1 MKHPTMVSLVVPFYN
16 EGACVD
22 AFHDAVIPVLD
33 RSPEFRFELVCVD
46 DGSTDDTATRLARM
60 AGIDSRYVVVE
71 LTRNFGKE
79 AALTAGL
86 DQANGEV
93 VIVLDADLQD
103 PPDLIPRMLDR
114 WRAGAEVVLARRRD
128 RVCDSWMKRISA
140 HWFYR
145 LHNAMADITMPAD
158 VGDCRLMDRQVVDT
172 LRMLPERQRFMKGL
186 FCWVGYR
193 TEILDYERRPRAWG
207 SSKFAGWKL
216 WNLALEG
223 ITSFSTAP
231 LRIWTYVGL
240 AGACATMVYALVILG
255 AKIISGIDVPGYA
268 SILLSVL
275 FFGSIQLISLG
286 LIGEYIGRIYVE
298 TKQRPVYVIRRRQ
311 RQQRHGAGLAPFAAS
326 GPGSPL
332 LAGRAAAAYWRHR
345 RAGASS

>member
-1 MKHPTMVSLVVPFYN
+1 MKPPTMVSLVVPFYN

-22 AFHDAVIPVLD
+22 VFHDAVIPVLD
-33 RSPEFRFELVCVD
+33 LSPGHQFEIVCVD
-46 DGSTDDTATRLARM
+46 DGSTDDTVARLTRI
-60 AGIDSRYVVVE
+60 AGSDSRYVVIE

-86 DQANGEV
+86 DQAKGDV

-103 PPDLIPRMLDR
+103 PPELIPRMLDL

-128 RVCDSWMKRISA
+128 RLCDTWMKRISA

-158 VGDCRLMDRQVVDT
+158 VGDCRLMDREVVDS
-172 LRMLPERQRFMKGL
+172 LRLLPERQRFMKGL

-193 TEILDYERRPRAWG
+193 TEILDYERKPRAWG

-240 AGACATMVYALVILG
+240 AGAFATMLYALIILG
-255 AKIISGIDVPGYA
+255 AKIFSGIDVPGYA

-286 LIGEYIGRIYVE
+286 LIGEYVGRIYVE

-311 RQQRHGAGLAPFAAS
+311 RRERHGPGTVPAATAGSEKPVLPR
-326 GPGSPL
+326 
-332 LAGRAAAAYWRHR
+332 RAAAAYWRHR
-345 RAGASS
+345 GSGAAG

>member
-1 MKHPTMVSLVVPFYN
+1 MKPPIMVSLVVPFYN

-22 AFHDAVIPVLD
+22 VFHEAVMPVLD
-33 RSPEFRFELVCVD
+33 RSPEFQFELVCVD
-46 DGSTDDTATRLARM
+46 DGSTDDTVTRLTRI
-60 AGIDSRYVVVE
+60 AGTESRYVVVE

-86 DQANGEV
+86 DQAKGDV

-103 PPDLIPRMLDR
+103 PPELIPRMLDR
-114 WRAGAEVVLARRRD
+114 WKAGAEVVLAKRRD
-128 RVCDSWMKRISA
+128 RVCDSWMKRVSA

-158 VGDCRLMDRQVVDT
+158 VGDCRLMDRQVVNS

-207 SSKFAGWKL
+207 TSKFAGWKL
-216 WNLALEG
+216 WNFALEG

-240 AGACATMVYALVILG
+240 AGACATMVYALIILG
-255 AKIISGIDVPGYA
+255 AKIFSGIDVPGYA

-286 LIGEYIGRIYVE
+286 LIGEYVGRIYIE
-298 TKQRPVYVIRRRQ
+298 TKQRPVYVVRRRQ
-311 RQQRHGAGLAPFAAS
+311 HEERHGADFAPAAAVE
-326 GPGSPL
+326 PIEAVPL
-332 LAGRAAAAYWRHR
+332 GRTAAAYWRHR
-345 RAGASS
+345 RAGVSG